1 MLLLAAVAMNV
12 AGLGWFA
19 LAMEPHWRQVRGQA
33 PMTPR
38 TATLLR
44 ALAIAA
50 LAGSLALCLSV
61 DHVSM
66 AAIVWVMTLAGG
78 ALVVALTLAW
88 RAAWLGWLVA
98 WVPAAQPAGR
108 SAAHRSTTG

>member
-1 MLLLAAVAMNV
+1 MRDSMLLLAAVAMNV

-19 LAMEPHWRQVRGQA
+19 LAMEAHWRQVRGKA
-33 PMTPR
+33 PMTAR

-44 ALAIAA
+44 GLAIAA

-61 DHVSM
+61 DHASM

-78 ALVVALTLAW
+78 ALIVAFTLAW
-88 RAAWLGWLVA
+88 RAAWLRWLII
-98 WVPAAQPAGR
+98 WVPTAR
-108 SAAHRSTTG
+108 